1 MLKQKLSE
9 ALEKRV
15 DKNNNDTIYH
25 FVVGLCLIMGS
36 WPYTTVETKDDAG
49 KYIEYSFV
57 LEDNLRG
64 SIEGQIAIIAQ
75 SEVSGGKS
83 DFTITE
89 DGLKVIRYLDTL
101 IRDDKTTTSYETTN
115 TDGLYQLIYKIKC
128 YI

>member
-25 FVVGLCLIMGS
+25 FVVGLCLIIGS
-36 WPYTTVETKDDAG
+36 WPYTTVENEDDTG
-49 KYIEYSFV
+49 KYLEYSFV

-64 SIEGQIAIIAQ
+64 SIEGQIAIISQ
-75 SEVSGGKS
+75 SEASGSES
-83 DFTITE
+83 DFAITE
-89 DGLKVIRYLDTL
+89 DGLKVIGYLDAL

-115 TDGLYQLIYKIKC
+115 KDGLYQLIYKIKC